1 MKTTSSS
8 SKSSTKSP
16 ATPRKTTAKAASAAG
31 KAASRS
37 TPASSRSA
45 GGARATQ
52 SRATARTR
60 ATTQR
65 DALKSLK
72 DDHAKVKKLFKAF
85 ESAKSK
91 AEQQRIAAETCLELK
106 IHTQIEE
113 EVFYPAVR
121 KALREE
127 GVMLDEAEIEH
138 ASAKELIA
146 QLEAG
151 EAGSTRYEALYTV
164 LSEYVLHHVKEE
176 EKEMFPKVSQA
187 KSLDLKA
194 LGARLDA
201 RREELKAELSAQPL
215 RQVH

>member
-1 MKTTSSS
+1 MKSTST
-8 SKSSTKSP
+8 SKSSS
-16 ATPRKTTAKAASAAG
+16 APRKPAAAKAASTGAARS
-31 KAASRS
+31 KPSSASR
-37 TPASSRSA
+37 RSA
-45 GGARATQ
+45 
-52 SRATARTR
+52 SRATSEQSTTQRRSR
-60 ATTQR
+60 ASTQR
-65 DALKSLK
+65 DAIKSLK

-85 ESAKSK
+85 ESAQGK
-91 AEQQRIAAETCLELK
+91 AEKARIAAETCLELK

-113 EVFYPAVR
+113 EIFYPAAR
-121 KALREE
+121 QALRQE

-151 EAGSTRYEALYTV
+151 DAGSTRYEALYTV

-176 EKEMFPKVSQA
+176 EKEMFPQLAKV

-194 LGARLDA
+194 LGQRLDA